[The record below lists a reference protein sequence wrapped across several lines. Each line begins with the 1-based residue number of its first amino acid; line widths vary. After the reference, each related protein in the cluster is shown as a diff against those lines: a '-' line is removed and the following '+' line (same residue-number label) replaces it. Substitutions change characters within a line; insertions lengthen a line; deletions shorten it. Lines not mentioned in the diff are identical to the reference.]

1 MDLSNKEQNL
11 IKYHREVLANKDHM
25 IEDGALTSIYIVGV
39 TNPADGRIYNVPG
52 YFDGKIQS
60 DAAAQTRAKNIGWDK
75 YPSYENG
82 EQADRAAVKLHKII
96 EQDGVEFM
104 SLLTQARGRLKNS
117 SDDLKK
123 AIIQGKILKK
133 TERRSLSFFQWL
145 NKVLG
150 LKFGLGS

>member
-11 IKYHREVLANKDHM
+11 IKYHREVLASRDHM
-25 IEDGALTSIYIVGV
+25 IKDGLLTSIYIVGV

-52 YFDGKIQS
+52 YFDGKIQT

-82 EQADRAAVKLHKII
+82 EQANKAAAKLHTII

-104 SLLTQARGRLKNS
+104 SLLTQARGVDDGQTKEEPFRGSEEGYNS
-117 SDDLKK
+117 GQD
-123 AIIQGKILKK
+123 I
-133 TERRSLSFFQWL
+133 TEDGAQISKLL
-145 NKVLG
+145 PVVE
-150 LKFGLGS
+150 

>member
-1 MDLSNKEQNL
+1 MEISNKEQNL
-11 IKYHREVLANKDHM
+11 IKYHREVLANKEHM

-60 DAAAQTRAKNIGWDK
+60 DKNAADRARSIGWDK

-82 EQADRAAVKLHKII
+82 EQANRAAQKLHKII

-104 SLLTQARGRLKNS
+104 SLLTQQSRGV
-117 SDDLKK
+117 DYG
-123 AIIQGKILKK
+123 QGK
-133 TERRSLSFFQWL
+133 TEERQARPSGTEESYNPGQDIAEDQEQISQLL
-145 NKVLG
+145 PVVK
-150 LKFGLGS
+150 

>member
-104 SLLTQARGRLKNS
+104 SLLTQARGVDDGQIEEQFGRSEEGYNS
-117 SDDLKK
+117 GQDIEEDRAQISQL
-123 AIIQGKILKK
+123 LPVV
-133 TERRSLSFFQWL
+133 E
-145 NKVLG
+145 
-150 LKFGLGS
+150 